1 MINAHIYC
9 VTNKVSGKQYVG
21 QTIHNDKV
29 GHGMAISE
37 AYKKYGKEAFEYE
50 KICTGIDNKNTL
62 NYLERFWIAT
72 HNSIAPN
79 GYNIETGGTG
89 KGKTAE
95 STKAKISKSLMGNI
109 PWNKGKPMSEEIKL
123 KLSLSK
129 KGIPSGRRGIPHSA
143 ETKIKLSNLLKGR
156 LAWNKGLLTP
166 SEVRVKQSLAKIGT
180 IGNRIGKKNSPEHIA
195 KMKATKALQPY
206 ILSETGREAIKKAN
220 TGRIHEIVTCHH
232 CGTSGGI
239 TAMPRWHFDNCR
251 NKGINI

>member
-1 MINAHIYC
+1 
-9 VTNKVSGKQYVG
+9 
-21 QTIHNDKV
+21 
-29 GHGMAISE
+29 MAISE

-50 KICTGIDNKNTL
+50 KICTGIANRNAL

-79 GYNIETGGTG
+79 GYNIESGGTA

-109 PWNKGKPMSEEIKL
+109 PWNKGIPITEEARQKL
-123 KLSLSK
+123 K
-129 KGIPSGRRGIPHSA
+129 SA
-143 ETKIKLSNLLKGR
+143 LKGR
-156 LAWNKGLLTP
+156 KGSRIGAVISAEVRAKISASRTGIAAWNKGILTP
-166 SEVRVKQSLAKIGT
+166 TEVRAKQSLAKIGT

-206 ILSETGREAIKKAN
+206 ILSEASREAIKKAN
-220 TGRIHEIVTCHH
+220 TGRIHEIVTCPH
-232 CGTSGGI
+232 CGINGGI